1 MLKEYEVKHGYH
13 LKRYHNQK
21 KKVASTYSCVDCEW
35 RIYVSP
41 VPGSNT
47 LWLKLLRIY
56 ILVLNLPLLK
66 LSILLRLQIR
76 Y

>member
-1 MLKEYEVKHGYH
+1 VLKEYEVKHGYH
-13 LKRYHNQK
+13 FKRYHNQK
-21 KKVASTYSCVDCEW
+21 KKVTSTYSGVGCQW

-47 LWLKLLRIY
+47 LWLRLLRIS
-56 ILVLNLPLLK
+56 ILVLNLSLLK